1 MMAPLPSG
9 ALRFKLKI
17 SKEVSN
23 LGSDMRKGFSAAV
36 PCCEV
41 FEEELVLR
49 VSQVIGLLCPRG
61 GVVGGD
67 SGVEDCCVVMGY
79 EIGGSGRFEVEIMV
93 EYKQLTY

>member
-17 SKEVSN
+17 SKEASN

-67 SGVEDCCVVMGY
+67 SDAVDWCVVIGY
-79 EIGGSGRFEVEIMV
+79 EIGGSGRFEADVMV
-93 EYKQLTY
+93 E